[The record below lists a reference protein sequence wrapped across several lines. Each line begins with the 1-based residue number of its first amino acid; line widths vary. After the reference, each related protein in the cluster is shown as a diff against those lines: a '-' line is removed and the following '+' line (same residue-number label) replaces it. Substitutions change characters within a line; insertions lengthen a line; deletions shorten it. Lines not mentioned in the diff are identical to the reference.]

1 MADST
6 PPSEMP
12 FLDHL
17 EELRWRIMWS
27 LGALALGV
35 FIGFFVVLQY
45 DFISLL
51 QEPIRPFLG
60 GNKLVYTKPGDT
72 FNIVLNVSLAIGV
85 GLALPVIAW
94 QVWAFLAPALFM
106 HERRVIIP
114 VLMGAILLFLSGA
127 AMAWYVVVP
136 MALKFLTGFQS
147 ASLTPMITAEGYF
160 DFVTSLVLA
169 FGVAFE
175 TPIVLVALAGF
186 GVVNAKQLA
195 KGRRFAL
202 VGSVVAASVLTP
214 GDLVTTT
221 LAMAVPLYGLYEIS
235 IVCAWF
241 IDRKRARRSMM
252 AGAPA

>member
-1 MADST
+1 MASGQS
-6 PPSEMP
+6 PAEMP

-17 EELRWRIMWS
+17 EELRWRIVWCLAALVVGVL
-27 LGALALGV
+27 LG
-35 FIGFFVVLQY
+35 FVVVLKY

-51 QEPIRPFLG
+51 QEPIRPFLN

-85 GLALPVIAW
+85 GLALPIIAW
-94 QVWAFLAPALFM
+94 QVWAFLAPALFV
-106 HERRVIIP
+106 HERKVIVP
-114 VLMGAILLFLSGA
+114 VLFGAIFLFVGGA
-127 AMAWYVVVP
+127 AMAWFVVVP
-136 MALKFLTGFQS
+136 MALGFLTGFQS

-169 FGVAFE
+169 FGLAFE
-175 TPIVLVALAGF
+175 LPIVLLALSAF
-186 GVVNAKQLA
+186 GVVNARQLA
-195 KGRRFAL
+195 RGRRFAL

-221 LAMAVPLYGLYEIS
+221 LAMAVPLYLLYEVS
-235 IVCAWF
+235 IALAWL
-241 IDRKRARRSMM
+241 IDRRRAERNRI